1 MQYKIKDV
9 CHLLNSTVY
18 SVQYYC
24 DLRLVS
30 YFKYDKM
37 ETVFFDNEALNWLKG
52 INFLRA
58 SRMPILEIKIFC
70 LMSKR
75 KFYQK

>member
-30 YFKYDKM
+30 SFKYDKM
-37 ETVFFDNEALNWLKG
+37 ETVFL
-52 INFLRA
+52 IMRH
-58 SRMPILEIKIFC
+58 
-70 LMSKR
+70 
-75 KFYQK
+75 